1 MTVARRAALRKTSN
15 NTKRATMNYSEEI
28 KSEVKKLVTR
38 RHFFKECGVGLGSIA
53 LASLL
58 NDKTPAANNP
68 QSAIRNLQFPQKA
81 KRVIYLFQAGGPSQL
96 EMFDYKPGLAKYN
109 GKPCPPELLKGQTL
123 AFIKPDAALFATQF
137 KFAKHGQSGAE
148 MSEALVHLPKVAD
161 ELTIIKSMMTEGINH
176 APAQIFMQT
185 GSQQFGRPSFGSWVT
200 YGLGSESK
208 DLPGFVVL
216 SSAGGT
222 SGGSSLWG
230 SGFLPTVYQG
240 VPFRRSGDPIL
251 SLANPRGVSREMQRD
266 ALDALKDLNEH
277 VMAKTGDAE
286 IATRINS
293 FEMAY
298 RMQESAPELMDLSK
312 ESKATLELYGAEP
325 GKNTYANNCL
335 LARRMVERGVRFVQL
350 YHEAWDHHGEVH
362 KGTLAQNKETDQ
374 ANTALILD
382 LKQRGLLDDTL
393 VIWGGEFGRTPMIQ
407 GEPDGSSKA
416 GRDHHNKAF
425 TMWVAGGGFK
435 PGITV
440 GETDELGFNVVRDPV
455 HVHDLHATL
464 LQQLG
469 FDHEKL
475 TYRFQGRD
483 FRLTDV
489 HGLVQEKLLL

>member
-1 MTVARRAALRKTSN
+1 
-15 NTKRATMNYSEEI
+15 MNYSKEI
-28 KSEVKKLVTR
+28 KSEIKKLVTR
-38 RHFFKECGVGLGSIA
+38 RHFFQECGVGLGAIA
-53 LASLL
+53 LTTLL
-58 NDKTPAANNP
+58 NDKTLAQNTPHSNSEHRSDRTP
-68 QSAIRNLQFPQKA
+68 HFKPKA

-96 EMFDYKPGLAKYN
+96 EMFDHKPGLVKYN

-123 AFIKPDAALFATQF
+123 AFIKPDAALFGTQF

-161 ELTIIKSMMTEGINH
+161 QITIIKSMMTEGINH

-240 VPFRRSGDPIL
+240 VPFRRTGDPIL
-251 SLANPRGVSREMQRD
+251 SLANPRGISREMQRD
-266 ALDALKDLNEH
+266 SLDALKDLNQH

-335 LARRMVERGVRFVQL
+335 LARRLVERGVRFVQL

-382 LKQRGLLDDTL
+382 LKQRGLLEDTL

-435 PGITV
+435 PGITL

-475 TYRFQGRD
+475 TYRSQGRD

-489 HGLVQEKLLL
+489 HGLVQEKLLS